1 MAQPEF
7 VMPDFLQGSSTEEIH
22 ERMMSNLPPDIDD
35 MPGGFPYDF
44 TRPAA
49 IEKDELINFHLVRS
63 VMIAFPQ
70 YAWDEWLDLHGKQV
84 NLPRHEPQR
93 ASGHIVVNG
102 TAGTLIL
109 AGTVFCTA
117 ATDTGPS
124 IEFSTD
130 EDATIGEDESVEIPI
145 TAVEPGPTS
154 NVRAD
159 TINLMLKPD
168 KAVTAVTNPEK
179 ITGGTEREN
188 DDDYFDR
195 IAVEYDNSLTYL
207 GNDTDYIR
215 WSKEAGAGDCIVVP
229 AANGPGTV
237 KLVLVDANGQPA
249 NEKIV
254 EDVYNY
260 IVSPGNRKARLLPTA
275 CSELSC
281 VPATTVRV
289 NFTIT
294 GLQLDAALTDIEKV
308 KVDFS
313 LKALSVYSKA
323 KDNGVLR
330 YNDIRPIISK
340 LDGVLDFDTFLM
352 DGAME
357 NIQLTSEQYPE
368 TGTLDFS

>member
-7 VMPDFLQGSSTEEIH
+7 TMPDFLQGSSTEEIH
-22 ERMMSNLPPDIDD
+22 ERMMANLPPDIDD

-63 VMIAFPQ
+63 IMIAFPQ

-84 NLPRHEPQR
+84 NLPRHEPQK
-93 ASGHIVVNG
+93 ASGSIVVEG
-102 TAGTLIL
+102 TTGTVIL

-124 IEFSTD
+124 IEFTTD
-130 EDATIGEDESVEIPI
+130 EDATIGEEGNVTIQI
-145 TAVEPGPTS
+145 TAVEAGPSS

-159 TINLMLKPD
+159 TITLMAKPD
-168 KAVTAVTNPEK
+168 KSVTAVTNPDK
-179 ITGGTEREN
+179 ITGGTERES

-215 WSKEAGAGDCIVVP
+215 WAKEAGAGDCIVVP

-249 NEKIV
+249 NEKLV
-254 EDVYNY
+254 EDVYNH
-260 IVSPGNRKARLLPTA
+260 IVSPGDRSLRLLPTA

-281 VPATTVRV
+281 VSATTVKI
-289 NFTIT
+289 NFVIT
-294 GLQLDAALTDIEKV
+294 GLQYDPSITDIV
-308 KVDFS
+308 TIKVDFS
-313 LKALSVYSKA
+313 IKALAVYSKA
-323 KDNGVLR
+323 KDSGVLR
-330 YNDIRPIISK
+330 YNDIRPIIS
-340 LDGVLDFDTFLM
+340 DITGVLDFDTFLV